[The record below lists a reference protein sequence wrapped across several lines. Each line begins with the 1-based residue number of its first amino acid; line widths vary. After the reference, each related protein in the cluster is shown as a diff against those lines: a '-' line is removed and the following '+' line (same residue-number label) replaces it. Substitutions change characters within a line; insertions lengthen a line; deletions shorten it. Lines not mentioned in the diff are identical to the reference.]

1 MLSRIAFPPFALQAA
16 MFPLGMAILWLSQGD
31 STADKANAEF
41 ALFCFA
47 VGLVGF
53 ILFIPLHWVVLAL
66 ASKLR
71 FPASGLHFVFAGIGA
86 MLYLVPS
93 NLAYVL
99 SLLMMPTFSFLAL
112 MTWAAEAW
120 IRRQETRE
128 QQATDAFVLARKEML
143 KQPTKS

>member
-1 MLSRIAFPPFALQAA
+1 MNDEGWEAL
-16 MFPLGMAILWLSQGD
+16 G
-31 STADKANAEF
+31 
-41 ALFCFA
+41 CF
-47 VGLVGF
+47 VLGLVGF

-112 MTWAAEAW
+112 MTWGAEAW